1 MIELFEKLL
10 YAQLQKYINQEITV
24 TVGEELIRGVLT
36 TVNKE
41 FIILLENTHNYERE
55 TRNRLIVIDQIS
67 FIQVAV

>member
-1 MIELFEKLL
+1 MFEKLL

-41 FIILLENTHNYERE
+41 FIILVERTHNYERE
-55 TRNRLIVIDQIS
+55 TRNRLIVLDQIS
-67 FIQVAV
+67 YIQVAV